1 MEVRGDLAEV
11 NARWRKLAEAT
22 AQLLAGAKQLDD
34 TQVMAVVEL
43 LKQSAPLLLDIIGAA
58 DADLADDAD
67 KLGLLTSLKDPDVRK
82 ALDTAG
88 PHLAK
93 TALFLDLKGY
103 PLKRAQVRDVIADAE
118 RHLSRLSR
126 ITIRVLKAAEKQLR
140 QAKKQP
146 QVESRAFT
154 DRYQN
159 LQRIAEGVDGE
170 VFSADD
176 VALKRRVAIKFS
188 RKSAPGHNNIVD
200 HARALAR
207 VKHPNVVTVYDVCP
221 VQDPTSN
228 TAAQAVVMELI
239 EGTTLTER
247 IGYVMNAD
255 EIARIG
261 FAILDAISEYHANGL
276 AHMDLHDG
284 NIVVGPKEVKVIDAV
299 YRPTAAFASTAARVQ
314 QQGRDVRDARDHLIQ
329 MLHHSTV
336 PLAAAH
342 RFGQETTNPTIDLL
356 RQKLKEALGSAAEPE
371 QAERSAEPLRKVP
384 RMEPPNEPAPTR
396 VPASNVEQPWLAR
409 RAQAASIRSR
419 LLGEALVDA
428 ADAAEQG
435 DLQSSCAI
443 IAGCFEA
450 LRIHVQRFYRKAR
463 GSDAPEVED
472 YLPAVLSPAAAFVF
486 PQYPKLCFEPKL
498 AEDKYGEAALA
509 SAGFTMSALALF
521 QRLVGATNPL
531 TSRREEAPLN
541 EAELLEAHERLA
553 ERILAFEQTDRA
565 VLEAFDAYELVE
577 VTPPETPDQPLI
589 PKSIDELLVILANF
603 GDDNSRGHA
612 SLDRE
617 QLARIAP
624 APAQELADMLKR
636 LESRGLVRVAWTLGN
651 VLPLDTQLTHHG
663 REAAHRL
670 GASVVSPVEDANALL
685 GQMVASG
692 QTRSEMSCG
701 ELGKLLGWP
710 EARATDAARVLHD
723 QGRGR
728 VRQRLGPDGVR
739 FELTAEGRASISKQ
753 G

>member
-1 MEVRGDLAEV
+1 MP
-11 NARWRKLAEAT
+11 
-22 AQLLAGAKQLDD
+22 
-34 TQVMAVVEL
+34 VVEL
-43 LKQSAPLLLDIIGAA
+43 LKQSAPLLEEIIGAA

-67 KLGLLTSLKDPDVRK
+67 KLGILTSLKDPDVRK

-93 TALFLDLKGY
+93 TALFLNLKGY
-103 PLKRAQVRDVIADAE
+103 SLKRAEVRDVIADAE
-118 RHLSRLSR
+118 RHLGRLSR
-126 ITIRVLKAAEKQLR
+126 TTLRVLKAAEKQLR
-140 QAKKQP
+140 QTKKQTH
-146 QVESRAFT
+146 VVSRAFT

-188 RKSAPGHNNIVD
+188 RTSAPGHNNIID

-228 TAAQAVVMELI
+228 TAAQAVVMELL

-247 IGYVMNAD
+247 IGQVMSAD

-284 NIVVGPKEVKVIDAV
+284 NVVVGPKEVKVIDAV

-314 QQGRDVRDARDHLIQ
+314 QQGRDVRDVRDHLIQ
-329 MLHHSTV
+329 MLHHSTI
-336 PLAAAH
+336 PLEAAV

-356 RQKLKEALGSAAEPE
+356 RQRLEEALRSAAAPE
-371 QAERSAEPLRKVP
+371 QAERSAAPPRKVP
-384 RMEPPNEPAPTR
+384 RADPPTEPARGR
-396 VPASNVEQPWLAR
+396 VPASDVEHPWPAR
-409 RAQAASIRSR
+409 RAQAALTRSR
-419 LLGEALVDA
+419 LLGEALVGA
-428 ADAAEQG
+428 TQAAEQR
-435 DLQSSCAI
+435 DLQTACAM

-450 LRIHVQRFYRKAR
+450 LRIHVQRFYRRAR

-486 PQYPKLCFEPKL
+486 PQYPKLCSEPKL

-509 SAGFTMSALALF
+509 SAGFTMSTLALF
-521 QRLVGATNPL
+521 QRLVQATHPL
-531 TSRREEAPLN
+531 KSKRENVPLN
-541 EAELLEAHERLA
+541 EADLLEAHERLID
-553 ERILAFEQTDRA
+553 RILAFEQTDRA
-565 VLEAFDAYELVE
+565 LLEAFDAYELVE
-577 VTPPETPDQPLI
+577 VTPPDTPDQPLI
-589 PKSIDELLVILANF
+589 PKSIEDLLVILANL
-603 GDDNSRGHA
+603 GDDSARGHA

-624 APAQELADMLKR
+624 APAHELADMLKR
-636 LESRGLVRVAWTLGN
+636 LESRGLVRVTWTLGN
-651 VLPLDTQLTHHG
+651 VLPLDTQLTHDG

-670 GASVVSPVEDANALL
+670 GARVASPVDDADTLL
-685 GQMVASG
+685 RQMVASG
-692 QTRSEMSCG
+692 ATRREVSCG
-701 ELGKLLGWP
+701 ELGKLLGWS
-710 EARATDAARVLHD
+710 EARAADAARVLHD

-728 VRQRLGPDGVR
+728 VRQRLGPDGIR
-739 FELTAEGRASISKQ
+739 LELTAEGRASISEQ